1 MLDETSVIASEI
13 RTNDYL
19 QVFSVAFMYWDWLIT
34 LDDEINF
41 MWTRVPSASAFW
53 FFAVRYLGILGNIPV
68 TVSTFYSFPA
78 SSFVFLAVWDL
89 VLTDWRIE
97 MCCRCRAFHTAHQI
111 VLVGTQLVVSLV
123 MLVRV
128 HALYGRSLRVLA
140 AMLVAGF
147 ALLAVILWSA
157 YMGQESFP
165 VQGFPGCHTRSPQSS
180 NYYLAGAWLALFA
193 FDSLCFGLT
202 LFKTYSTWRRTGSE
216 ANHLPIHALVLRD
229 GAFYYAAMSLANFA
243 NLVTFYI
250 AGPNLSGS
258 LSTFASCIS
267 VTMMA
272 RLMLNLHQTSDASR
286 GAANLTVDLD
296 DCNSP
301 VVFRRGGFWRDFAK
315 EVNGRPSVPPR
326 AVISNGSRESD
337 ERPGADVERQS
348 LRERAW

>member
-1 MLDETSVIASEI
+1 MELQPTSRFSCKVQPKRCKLHEKFICAI
-13 RTNDYL
+13 RLHDL
-19 QVFSVAFMYWDWLIT
+19 RKPAGPMIIFKSSALLGV
-34 LDDEINF
+34 DDEINF

-78 SSFVFLAVWDL
+78 SS
-89 VLTDWRIE
+89 
-97 MCCRCRAFHTAHQI
+97 CRAFHTAHQI

-147 ALLAVILWSA
+147 ALLAVILNPWLSGLLTWA
-157 YMGQESFP
+157 KNRFLSKDFLA
-165 VQGFPGCHTRSPQSS
+165 VTHVRLSPD
-180 NYYLAGAWLALFA
+180 LAGAWLALFA

-202 LFKTYSTWRRTGSE
+202 LFKTYSTWQRTGSE

-272 RLMLNLHQTSDASR
+272 RLMLNLHPTSDASR

-326 AVISNGSRESD
+326 AVISNGGRESD

-348 LRERAW
+348 VRERAW

>member
-1 MLDETSVIASEI
+1 MLDETAVIASEI

-78 SSFVFLAVWDL
+78 SFWTG
-89 VLTDWRIE
+89 VLTDWRTG
-97 MCCRCRAFHTAHQI
+97 MWCRCRAFHTAHQI

-165 VQGFPGCHTRSPQSS
+165 VQGFPGCHTH
-180 NYYLAGAWLALFA
+180 LAGAWLALFA

-229 GAFYYAAMSLANFA
+229 AMSLANFA
-243 NLVTFYI
+243 NLVTFY
-250 AGPNLSGS
+250 PNLSGS

-315 EVNGRPSVPPR
+315 EVNGRHSVPPR
-326 AVISNGSRESD
+326 AVIGNGGRESD